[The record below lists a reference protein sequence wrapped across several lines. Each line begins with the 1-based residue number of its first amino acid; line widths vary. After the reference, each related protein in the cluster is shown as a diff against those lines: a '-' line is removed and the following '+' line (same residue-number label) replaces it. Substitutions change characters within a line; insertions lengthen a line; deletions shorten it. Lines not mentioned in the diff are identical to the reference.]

1 MPKKEKMYLITY
13 VSKHNSYC
21 KKQVV
26 PLLIPN
32 EEGWHYL
39 AVKKLS
45 ALPREITSKN
55 NDDFCCLNYLNFF
68 RTKTRPESYMGV
80 CANIPYKNM

>member
-1 MPKKEKMYLITY
+1 MYLITY
-13 VSKHNSYC
+13 VSKHNLYC

-39 AVKKLS
+39 EVKKLS
-45 ALPREITSKN
+45 AL
-55 NDDFCCLNYLNFF
+55 
-68 RTKTRPESYMGV
+68 
-80 CANIPYKNM
+80 